1 VSHEYDDYI
10 ASHEAPVKAVNWNT
24 VPDEKDSEVWDRLTG
39 NFWLPEK
46 VPVSN
51 DIPSWKTLTEK
62 EQETTM
68 RVFTGLTLLDTIQG
82 TVGAVS
88 LLPDAVTPHEEAV
101 LTNIAFME
109 SVHAKSYSNIFMT
122 LASTPMI
129 NDAFRWSEENE
140 NLQRKAKI
148 VMSYY
153 QGDDPLKKKVASTLL
168 ESFLFYSGFFLP
180 MHFSSRAKLTNTA
193 DIIRLIIRDEAVH
206 GYYIGYKFQQGY
218 KQLSPE
224 RQEEMKGYAFD
235 LLYDLYENEIDYT
248 EDLYDELG
256 WTEDVKRF
264 LRYNANKALNNLG
277 FEGLFPADETRV
289 SPAILSSLSPNA
301 DENHDF
307 FSGSGSSYVIGKA
320 EETTDDD
327 WDF

>member
-1 VSHEYDDYI
+1 MTQDYEAYVNSHEKPI
-10 ASHEAPVKAVNWNT
+10 KAINWNT
-24 VPDEKDSEVWDRLTG
+24 VPDEKDAEVWDRLTG

-46 VPVSN
+46 IPVSN
-51 DIPSWKTLTEK
+51 DIPSWKTLNDKEK
-62 EQETTM
+62 ETTM

-82 TVGAVS
+82 TVGAIS
-88 LLPDAVTPHEEAV
+88 LLPDSQTLHEEAV
-101 LTNIAFME
+101 YTNIAFME

-122 LASTPMI
+122 LASTPEI

-140 NLQRKAKI
+140 NLQKKAKI
-148 VMSYY
+148 VLSYY
-153 QGDDPLKKKVASTLL
+153 EGEDPLKKKVASTLL
-168 ESFLFYSGFFLP
+168 ESFLFYSGFYLP
-180 MHFSSRAKLTNTA
+180 MYFSSRAKLTNTA

-206 GYYIGYKFQQGY
+206 GYYIGYKYQQGV
-218 KQLSPE
+218 KKLGE
-224 RQEEMKGYAFD
+224 AEQEELKAYTFD
-235 LLYDLYENEIDYT
+235 LLYDLYDNEIDYT
-248 EDLYDELG
+248 EDLYDDLG

-277 FEGLFPADETRV
+277 YEGLFPADETRV

-320 EETTDDD
+320 ENTTDDD